1 MVALC
6 DLQVS
11 VLNIVSLIMVLSM
24 TKNIMMKNSEM
35 KKKIRAKQ
43 MFNLIRAVSDRGL
56 RAFTSVR
63 IALLEI

>member
-1 MVALC
+1 
-6 DLQVS
+6 
-11 VLNIVSLIMVLSM
+11 MVLSM

-43 MFNLIRAVSDRGL
+43 MFNLIRAVSDRAL

>member
-24 TKNIMMKNSEM
+24 TKNIMMKNSET
-35 KKKIRAKQ
+35 KKKIRAKD
-43 MFNLIRAVSDRGL
+43 MLNLIRAVSDRAL

>member
-43 MFNLIRAVSDRGL
+43 MFNLIRAVSDRAL